1 MSRSSNDDRS
11 DSMNP
16 NNDAYCASE
25 QNRMTQMGAFDDDD
39 DSINSANVVP
49 VRVQISESRNFLG
62 QHNNIN
68 SNGENFMLDTHIA
81 MEKRPEMLEGIRI
94 TCVNEKQVERTV
106 KVETYN
112 IDLAIT
118 EAQKLWETEN
128 LVFLCLYDQEKVL
141 FERRINSDFSDTD
154 IALLKD
160 LEKIDQLLKKARIN
174 HKSARASLMAVSEF
188 DRGGVEREL
197 PQLGKW
203 RSTVQDLEE
212 YQADVMLKLEKNGI
226 DTKDALLMP
235 AILTSKNCAKVKI
248 CSEWIKQFHLGKV
261 KHDQLHDVLTSPI
274 KIEQMAKRMNVS

>member
-25 QNRMTQMGAFDDDD
+25 QNRMSQMGASDDD
-39 DSINSANVVP
+39 DSNNSVNVVP
-49 VRVQISESRNFLG
+49 VRAHFFESQSFLG
-62 QHNNIN
+62 LRDN
-68 SNGENFMLDTHIA
+68 SKGNGDDIVLGTHIA
-81 MEKRPEMLEGIRI
+81 MEKRLEMLEGIRI
-94 TCVNEKQVERTV
+94 TCVNEKQVERTA
-106 KVETYN
+106 KVETYH
-112 IDLAIT
+112 IDIAVT
-118 EAQKLWETEN
+118 EAKKLWETGN

-141 FERRINSDFSDTD
+141 FERSSISDYADED
-154 IALLKD
+154 ITLLNE
-160 LEKIDQLLKKARIN
+160 LEKIDRLLKKALIG

-197 PQLGKW
+197 PQLGVW

-212 YQADVMLKLEKNGI
+212 YQADVMLKLEKNGV
-226 DTKDALLMP
+226 DAKGVSLIP
-235 AILTSKNCAKVKI
+235 AILASKNCAKVKI

-274 KIEQMAKRMNVS
+274 KIEQMTKRMNES